1 MNDDEGAP
9 LPVAKRE
16 WITPRIEL
24 LGTMDEVRTNGAQPP
39 NDFTSPSVAAS

>member
-1 MNDDEGAP
+1 MTDDSDKTG
-9 LPVAKRE
+9 PVTKRE
-16 WITPRIEL
+16 WSTPRIEL